1 MVEIG
6 YALAS
11 EEHGP
16 RDLVRCA
23 RTAEEAGFSF
33 AAVTDRYHPRT
44 TRQGESSFVWTVIGA
59 IAQAT
64 TSLRVMA
71 AVTCPTVRMHP
82 AIIAQAAATAAA
94 MMPGRFTLGVGSG
107 EFLNEHILG
116 DRWPPAPIRTQMLV
130 EAVAIIRALWQGG
143 KTSYSGRFFTLDRAR
158 IFTLPKELPPIMFAA
173 EGALSAGAAGR
184 VGDGLVNP
192 NKEAGLICRL
202 FRENGGEGKPAYLL
216 LPVSPAESEE
226 AGLCTAYERWPTF
239 GNTAGLNRIVP
250 TPEQFEHLATMVS
263 PEALA
268 RRVIAGPD
276 PERYIKAVEEGV
288 RAGYDHIALLPVGP
302 EREASI
308 RFFGHEILPHV
319 R

>member
-1 MVEIG
+1 MVETG

-11 EEHGP
+11 EEHRP
-16 RDLVRCA
+16 RDLVRYA
-23 RTAEEAGFSF
+23 RAAEEAGFSF

-44 TRQGESSFVWTVIGA
+44 TRQGESPFVWAVIGA
-59 IAQAT
+59 ITQAT
-64 TSLRVMA
+64 TSLRVMT

-82 AIIAQAAATAAA
+82 AIIAQATATAAA

-107 EFLNEHILG
+107 EYINEHILG
-116 DRWPPAPIRTQMLV
+116 DRWPPAPVRIQMLV
-130 EAVAIIRALWQGG
+130 EAVAIIRALWQGSEV
-143 KTSYSGRFFTLDRAR
+143 SYAGRFFTLDRVR
-158 IFTLPKELPPIMFAA
+158 VLTLPEELPPIMFAA
-173 EGALSAGAAGR
+173 EGALSAEAAGQ

-202 FRENGGEGKPAYLL
+202 FRESGGHGKPAYLL

-226 AGLCTAYERWPTF
+226 AGLRTAYERWPTF

-263 PEALA
+263 PEDLA

-276 PERYIKAVEEGV
+276 PERYIKAIEEGA
-288 RAGYDHIALLPVGP
+288 RAGYGHIAILPAVPGQ
-302 EREASI
+302 EDCI
-308 RFFGHEILPHV
+308 RFFRSEILPHV